1 MSVLLRSVVGV
12 LALAASGLLLRAAI
26 VRLMSGVALLVGAS
40 IVLVTGALFLGSVAW
55 ALVQRWRVRRR
66 EGPSP

>member
-1 MSVLLRSVVGV
+1 MSVLLRSVGGV

-26 VRLMSGVALLVGAS
+26 VRLISGVAMLVGAS
-40 IVLVTGALFLGSVAW
+40 IVLVTGALLLGSVAW
-55 ALVQRWRVRRR
+55 ALVQRWRLRRR

>member
-1 MSVLLRSVVGV
+1 MSVLLRSVGGV

-26 VRLMSGVALLVGAS
+26 VRLIHGVAMLVGAS
-40 IVLVTGALFLGSVAW
+40 IVLVTGALLLGSVAW
-55 ALVQRWRVRRR
+55 ALVQRWRLRRR

>member
-1 MSVLLRSVVGV
+1 MSVFLRSVGGV

-26 VRLMSGVALLVGAS
+26 VRLIRGVAMLVGAS
-40 IVLVTGALFLGSVAW
+40 IVLVTGALLLGSVAW
-55 ALVQRWRVRRR
+55 ALMQRWRLRRR